1 VRHRLVA
8 VDQLDDGAD
17 EVGGENRLEPKPFGQ
32 RDKDGDQEERRAD
45 AYLRRRVLQSP
56 ERRGDA
62 HRVLSLQHCKA
73 DRDNEQAEQ
82 PEQQELYADPAGSPE
97 KKSDS
102 KTIVAISAIE
112 APAMTS

>member
-1 VRHRLVA
+1 MRHRLAA
-8 VDQLDDGAD
+8 VDQLDDGAG
-17 EVGGENRLEPKPFGQ
+17 EVGAENRLEPKPFGQ

-82 PEQQELYADPAGSPE
+82 PELTKRRTDLAGVLQDRRHNPRRGGGKGDAD
-97 KKSDS
+97 
-102 KTIVAISAIE
+102 TQW
-112 APAMTS
+112 